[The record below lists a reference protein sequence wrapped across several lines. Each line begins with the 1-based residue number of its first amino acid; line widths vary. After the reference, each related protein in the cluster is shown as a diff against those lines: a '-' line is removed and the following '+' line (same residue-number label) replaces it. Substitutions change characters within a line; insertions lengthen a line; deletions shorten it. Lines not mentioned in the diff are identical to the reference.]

1 MTFWKIIKRKLTKIY
16 LPKRRFS
23 PSFNSS
29 LMQASVNSVASG
41 GAQQT
46 VQAGPLYGI
55 GHHGSSAAIAY
66 GSPYMPYSSSTG
78 QSSNNHQEHGFP
90 ERPGQPECQYYMRT
104 GDCKFGGTCKYNHPR
119 DWSAAKSNYVFS
131 PLCLPLRPVSI
142 QNLVYVYVLSGLIQ

>member
-1 MTFWKIIKRKLTKIY
+1 
-16 LPKRRFS
+16 
-23 PSFNSS
+23 
-29 LMQASVNSVASG
+29 MQASVNPVASV

-55 GHHGSSAAIAY
+55 GHHGSSATIAY

-104 GDCKFGGTCKYNHPR
+104 GDCKFGATCKYNHPR
-119 DWSAAKSNYVFS
+119 DWSAAKSSYVFS

-142 QNLVYVYVLSGLIQ
+142 QNLVYIYVLTGLIQ